1 MPKKNDILTVEI
13 TDITGEGMGIGK
25 ADGYVL
31 FVPACAVGDI
41 CEVKVLKALKNYGYA
56 KIERIIKPSPER
68 TETDCAAGVADA
80 PSAIFLTVRSL

>member
-41 CEVKVLKALKNYGYA
+41 CEVKVL
-56 KIERIIKPSPER
+56 
-68 TETDCAAGVADA
+68 
-80 PSAIFLTVRSL
+80 

>member
-31 FVPACAVGDI
+31 LYPRAPWVI
-41 CEVKVLKALKNYGYA
+41 YA
-56 KIERIIKPSPER
+56 R
-68 TETDCAAGVADA
+68 
-80 PSAIFLTVRSL
+80 

>member
-31 FVPACAVGDI
+31 FIPACAVGDI
-41 CEVKVLKALKNYGYA
+41 CEVRVLKALKSYGYA
-56 KIERIIKPSPER
+56 KVERIVTPSSHR
-68 TETDCAAGVADA
+68 VDIDCYVFG
-80 PSAIFLTVRSL
+80 